1 MIKTFSVSQEPNFFV
16 PTENILD
23 EPMSAFPLKAD
34 ISECLKWMRVT
45 DLFYTKL
52 QIHI

>member
-34 ISECLKWMRVT
+34 IGSHRQSSNQ
-45 DLFYTKL
+45 TK
-52 QIHI
+52 QIVV